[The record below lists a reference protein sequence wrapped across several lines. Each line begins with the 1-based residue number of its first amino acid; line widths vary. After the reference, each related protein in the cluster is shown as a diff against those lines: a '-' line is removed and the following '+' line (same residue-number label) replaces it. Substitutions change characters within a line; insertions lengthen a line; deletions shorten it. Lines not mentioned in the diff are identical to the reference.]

1 MVGIMKLKYV
11 ELYGFKSFAD
21 KTKLLFNKDISAVVG
36 PNGSGKSNI
45 ADAIKWVLGEQSAK
59 SLRGA
64 SMQDVIFSGTDI
76 KKQMNMAQVS
86 LILDNSDKSLP
97 IAFDEVNVTRRVYRT
112 GDSEYLLNKSP
123 VRLKDI
129 RELFLDTGIG
139 KDGYSMIGQGRID
152 EILNGKNEE
161 RRYIFEEA
169 TGISKNKYKKSEAE
183 KKLLKNEENLA
194 QLCSELKVK
203 KQQFDILEKQSQN
216 AKEGIKLTNR
226 LELLE
231 LNLLDKAIQK
241 NSADLQNDKSKL
253 EYIDLELSN
262 SNDKLNKLTNLI
274 YPVQEEIDRK
284 TDELEE
290 KKENQILGDKKIQSL
305 ENQINILREKNKFFI
320 ADKERLEKAIN
331 IKKEKILNFKDLI
344 VEKEFKDVEIKSK
357 KEEVNR
363 QVIEL
368 NKVLEVKRLKFNNLK
383 SEKNLLSISIEKN
396 KEKLSDLKINK
407 NTKEKLDD
415 SNNQLKL
422 NYISEIE
429 KIDSLLKNKCTEIIE
444 IENNIKNVEEKISK
458 NVEVINEFNDKKN
471 VIIGILEKLRLQ
483 LSTKKNDY
491 LKLESQKDI
500 LERQYKSYD
509 GYYRSVQDLLKIADK
524 NTFISS
530 KIVGVLADLIEVED
544 KYKVALDL
552 ALGSSLQ
559 NIVIENEEDG
569 KFLINFLKKNN
580 IGRITFLPINKIS
593 ANKYNVKHPKIIDTF
608 NNLVKN
614 DKKIDGIIDHFLSK
628 TILVENIED
637 AVEVSKNIKGYRV
650 ITLDGEIINSW
661 GSMVGGNTFKKESNS
676 LLNRRKELD
685 DLIEN
690 LHNLSID
697 INKMNEDINSK
708 NNNID
713 KLNQNIQEFES
724 ANINHQINLNNFN
737 KNIHELNVEVMF
749 NNKRKDEFSEL
760 LNKIDDELKQEDF
773 SEIEHLTSSLEKEES
788 RMEIVSDNI
797 EKLNVNISEEE
808 KKLLL
813 NKSELDVLIRD
824 LSIIENDI
832 ENIKIDLE
840 DNSKTLKIDE
850 DSLVKTINNI
860 ENSNQEIE
868 KLSKDMFN
876 FKSNLNLSNS
886 EIVVLEEEL
895 KNLITK
901 IKEDKIEIENLKSLI
916 SEFEKEKYKLELKIE
931 NSEQKVNSLRD
942 DYKETYSITDE
953 ELDEKLKR
961 IDKIEAT
968 KKEVLDIKSRL
979 SKIGYFNYESIEQFN
994 IISEELDFLN
1004 KQYDDLIAS
1013 KNDIIN
1019 MIKSIEKDM
1028 KETFADAFEKIKIRF
1043 NEIFSILFNGGEAEI
1058 KLDSDD
1064 VLNAGIDIIA
1074 RPPGKKLKSIALLS
1088 GGEKALTAVALLF
1101 AIFEINPAPFCV
1113 LDEIDAALDEANI
1126 KRYIGYLKSLVNKTQ
1141 FIIITHRKVTMEM
1154 AEILYGV
1161 TMEEKG
1167 ISKVI
1172 TLALDEYKE

>member
-194 QLCSELKVK
+194 RLCSELKVK

-241 NSADLQNDKSKL
+241 NSDDLQNDKSKL

-368 NKVLEVKRLKFNNLK
+368 NKVLEVKHLKFNNLK

-422 NYISEIE
+422 NYISEID
-429 KIDSLLKNKCTEIIE
+429 KIDSLLKNKCIEIIE

-471 VIIGILEKLRLQ
+471 VIIGILEKLRLE

>member
-1 MVGIMKLKYV
+1 MKLKYV

-59 SLRGA
+59 SLRGT

-112 GDSEYLLNKSP
+112 GDSEYLLNKSL

-194 QLCSELKVK
+194 QLSSELKVK

-241 NSADLQNDKSKL
+241 NSDDLQNDKSKL
-253 EYIDLELSN
+253 EYINLELDSSN
-262 SNDKLNKLTNLI
+262 SKLNKLVELI
-274 YPVQEEIDRK
+274 SPIQEKIDIK
-284 TDELEE
+284 TTQLEE
-290 KKENQILGDKKIQSL
+290 KKENQILSDKKIQSL
-305 ENQINILREKNKFFI
+305 DSQINILKEKNKFLNN
-320 ADKERLEKAIN
+320 DKERLENSIKLKNEKIIN
-331 IKKEKILNFKDLI
+331 FKELILEKEKQN
-344 VEKEFKDVEIKSK
+344 
-357 KEEVNR
+357 
-363 QVIEL
+363 IEL
-368 NKVLEVKRLKFNNLK
+368 NSRKDSTNNLVIHINNSISEKRERFNKLK
-383 SEKNLLSISIEKN
+383 SEFNILTMSIDKN
-396 KEKLSDLKINK
+396 KEYLSDLKINK

-415 SNNQLKL
+415 SNKQLKE
-422 NYISEIE
+422 NYISEVDKINILINE
-429 KIDSLLKNKCTEIIE
+429 KSSKIYE
-444 IENNIKNVEEKISK
+444 IENNIKSIQEKINK
-458 NVEVINEFNDKKN
+458 NTDVIEDFNDKKSN
-471 VIIGILEKLRLQ
+471 LLENLEKINIDI
-483 LSTKKNDY
+483 SNKKNNY

-524 NTFISS
+524 NTDISS
-530 KIVGVLADLIEVED
+530 KIVGVLADLIEVEE

-559 NIVIENEEDG
+559 NIVIKNEEDG
-569 KFLINFLKKNN
+569 KYLINFLKENN

-593 ANKYNVKHPKIIDTF
+593 ASKYNVKHPKIIDTF

-614 DKKIDGIIDHFLSK
+614 DKKIDGIIDYFLAK

-637 AVEVSKNIKGYRV
+637 AVEVSKSIKGYRV

-676 LLNRRKELD
+676 LLNRKKELD
-685 DLIEN
+685 DLILKLNDLAEKIRKINDLSNSHIAKISELDSSIIEFKNANNSHKEN
-690 LHNLSID
+690 LSEL
-697 INKMNEDINSK
+697 
-708 NNNID
+708 
-713 KLNQNIQEFES
+713 
-724 ANINHQINLNNFN
+724 N
-737 KNIHELNVEVMF
+737 KNIHELNVEILF

-760 LNKIDDELKQEDF
+760 LNKIENELRDEDF
-773 SEIEHLTSSLEKEES
+773 SEIDHLSVNLEEEEERFNVLSS
-788 RMEIVSDNI
+788 EI
-797 EKLNVNISEEE
+797 EALNSYISEEE
-808 KKLLL
+808 KKLVLR
-813 NKSELDVLIRD
+813 KSELDVLIRD
-824 LSIIENDI
+824 ISLLENDI
-832 ENIKIDLE
+832 ENFKTDLE
-840 DNSKTLKIDE
+840 DNIKTLSIDE
-850 DSLVKTINNI
+850 NSLKTTINEI
-860 ENSNQEIE
+860 ENSSNEIKKLIKNKSEFEE
-868 KLSKDMFN
+868 KLSV
-876 FKSNLNLSNS
+876 SNTDINL
-886 EIVVLEEEL
+886 IEEEL
-895 KNLITK
+895 KQSITK
-901 IKEDKIEIENLKSLI
+901 IKEDRKEIDALKDAI
-916 SEFEKEKYKLELKIE
+916 SEFEKDKYKLELKIE

-942 DYKETYSITDE
+942 DYKETYSITDV

-961 IDKIEAT
+961 VDKIDAT
-968 KKEVLDIKSRL
+968 RKEVLDIKSKL

-994 IISEELDFLN
+994 LISEELQFLN

-1019 MIKSIEKDM
+1019 IIKSIEKDM

-1074 RPPGKKLKSIALLS
+1074 RPPGKKLKNIALLS

-1126 KRYIGYLKSLVNKTQ
+1126 KRYIGYLKSLVDKTQ

-1172 TLALDEYKE
+1172 TLALDDYKE

>member
-1 MVGIMKLKYV
+1 
-11 ELYGFKSFAD
+11 
-21 KTKLLFNKDISAVVG
+21 
-36 PNGSGKSNI
+36 
-45 ADAIKWVLGEQSAK
+45 
-59 SLRGA
+59 
-64 SMQDVIFSGTDI
+64 
-76 KKQMNMAQVS
+76 
-86 LILDNSDKSLP
+86 
-97 IAFDEVNVTRRVYRT
+97 
-112 GDSEYLLNKSP
+112 
-123 VRLKDI
+123 
-129 RELFLDTGIG
+129 
-139 KDGYSMIGQGRID
+139 
-152 EILNGKNEE
+152 
-161 RRYIFEEA
+161 
-169 TGISKNKYKKSEAE
+169 
-183 KKLLKNEENLA
+183 
-194 QLCSELKVK
+194 
-203 KQQFDILEKQSQN
+203 
-216 AKEGIKLTNR
+216 
-226 LELLE
+226 
-231 LNLLDKAIQK
+231 
-241 NSADLQNDKSKL
+241 
-253 EYIDLELSN
+253 
-262 SNDKLNKLTNLI
+262 
-274 YPVQEEIDRK
+274 
-284 TDELEE
+284 
-290 KKENQILGDKKIQSL
+290 
-305 ENQINILREKNKFFI
+305 
-320 ADKERLEKAIN
+320 
-331 IKKEKILNFKDLI
+331 
-344 VEKEFKDVEIKSK
+344 
-357 KEEVNR
+357 
-363 QVIEL
+363 
-368 NKVLEVKRLKFNNLK
+368 
-383 SEKNLLSISIEKN
+383 
-396 KEKLSDLKINK
+396 
-407 NTKEKLDD
+407 
-415 SNNQLKL
+415 
-422 NYISEIE
+422 
-429 KIDSLLKNKCTEIIE
+429 
-444 IENNIKNVEEKISK
+444 
-458 NVEVINEFNDKKN
+458 
-471 VIIGILEKLRLQ
+471 
-483 LSTKKNDY
+483 
-491 LKLESQKDI
+491 
-500 LERQYKSYD
+500 
-509 GYYRSVQDLLKIADK
+509 
-524 NTFISS
+524 
-530 KIVGVLADLIEVED
+530 
-544 KYKVALDL
+544 
-552 ALGSSLQ
+552 
-559 NIVIENEEDG
+559 
-569 KFLINFLKKNN
+569 
-580 IGRITFLPINKIS
+580 
-593 ANKYNVKHPKIIDTF
+593 
-608 NNLVKN
+608 
-614 DKKIDGIIDHFLSK
+614 
-628 TILVENIED
+628 
-637 AVEVSKNIKGYRV
+637 
-650 ITLDGEIINSW
+650 
-661 GSMVGGNTFKKESNS
+661 
-676 LLNRRKELD
+676 
-685 DLIEN
+685 
-690 LHNLSID
+690 
-697 INKMNEDINSK
+697 
-708 NNNID
+708 
-713 KLNQNIQEFES
+713 
-724 ANINHQINLNNFN
+724 
-737 KNIHELNVEVMF
+737 
-749 NNKRKDEFSEL
+749 
-760 LNKIDDELKQEDF
+760 DELKQEDF
-773 SEIEHLTSSLEKEES
+773 SEIEHLTSSIEKEES

-886 EIVVLEEEL
+886 EIVVVEEEL

-942 DYKETYSITDE
+942 DYKETYSITNE